1 MTVSQPIWAGSGLVY
16 LPLAIVMRR
25 QELPTVLYQTVTV
38 KAETEVTMG
47 LPPLAQETV
56 RGETAPVVVIAIHL
70 KRLPKTTPITGRT
83 VRPEAVLGP
92 TAVLAQVVADV
103 LQAGAV
109 VAGINNHPNLNPSQ

>member
-56 RGETAPVVVIAIHL
+56 RGETEPVVVIAIHL
-70 KRLPKTTPITGRT
+70 KRLAKTTPITGRT